1 MAVPPSSAKRA
12 PGENETERE
21 QAMDSGGW
29 NWAIIDILLP
39 AILVIVLVWALLR
52 NRASRRTIDESERG
66 TRNAYDREEERRRSG
81 DDGVA

>member
-1 MAVPPSSAKRA
+1 MAATSGAAKRA
-12 PGENETERE
+12 AGENETNRE

-39 AILVIVLVWALLR
+39 AILLVVLVWAVLR
-52 NRASRRTIDESERG
+52 NRASRRTIERSERG
-66 TRNAYDREEERRRSG
+66 TSDAYDREEEKRRSG